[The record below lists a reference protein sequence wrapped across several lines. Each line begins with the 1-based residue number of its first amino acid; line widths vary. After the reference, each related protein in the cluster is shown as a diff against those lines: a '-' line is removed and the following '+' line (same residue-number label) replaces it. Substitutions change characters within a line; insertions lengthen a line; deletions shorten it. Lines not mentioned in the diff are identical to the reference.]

1 MGMERVIEI
10 LRQQLELLAER
21 AKQETMA
28 SELAKITIAM
38 GMLAR
43 DIKHLEPSGLND
55 FPDKEPPQCL

>member
-28 SELAKITIAM
+28 SELAKITVSMYLM
-38 GMLAR
+38 GQQINALT
-43 DIKHLEPSGLND
+43 PSGLND
-55 FPDKEPPQCL
+55 FPDKV